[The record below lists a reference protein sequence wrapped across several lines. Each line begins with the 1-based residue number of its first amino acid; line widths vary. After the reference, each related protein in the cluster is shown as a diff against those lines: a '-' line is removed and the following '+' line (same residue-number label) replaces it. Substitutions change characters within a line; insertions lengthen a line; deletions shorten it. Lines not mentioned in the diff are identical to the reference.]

1 MSERKTIDIGSALDA
16 LQRAGSL
23 FRAGRYLE
31 AAGVYRDVIRRRP
44 RLPDVHN
51 NLGVALKAAGHL
63 KDAVPCFRRAVRLKP
78 DYVAAHANLAASL
91 EALGRPLEALEHR
104 IDAWRLAADDV
115 EQRDALVAALRRCP
129 FEKPH
134 AGGRSVLAALFERDD
149 IDRQALAGPAIRI
162 WRAHPAIRR
171 AIEAA
176 DRGYPDG
183 PPDAGFK
190 PLTAFFPDELVL
202 LALSW
207 SIAVDPELEAAMVF
221 TRRTL
226 LAEVSADGPLD
237 ADRAWLCALALQ
249 ARAAEWVWP
258 ESKAE
263 TADLRVLDLRADEP
277 DPQSDRALV
286 RALYR
291 PMESAPD
298 AEALRRDASMLSYDD
313 NSLWALLLRRSFLDT
328 HAESRLQDE
337 MATLTAIADDTSATV
352 RAQYEENP
360 YPRWLSIDRRPPR
373 SLPEHL
379 RRVLPGFPAPG
390 VAVRDIPDGPLR
402 ILIAGCGTGRHAVQ
416 TARRFRDCGV
426 LAVDLSRRS
435 LAYGKRMARDLG
447 VSNIRFGQAD
457 ILSLGGHAERFD
469 LIESSGVLHHLA
481 YPMKGWSALRGLL
494 APGGVMRI
502 ALYSRRARA
511 GFGDV
516 RAAVPSQGTMLERIR
531 AARREVRMLPPEH
544 PARALLRTADFYAA
558 SGVRDALLHARET
571 AVDPLWI
578 AEALDELK
586 LDFMGFELP
595 DPGILA
601 LYRRQRR
608 DDHLG
613 LDLAAWNAVEAEHPD
628 IFLGMYQF
636 WCRAAG

>member
-31 AAGVYRDVIRRRP
+31 AAEVYRDVIRRRP

-63 KDAVPCFRRAVRLKP
+63 KDAVPCFRRAIRLKP
-78 DYVAAHANLAASL
+78 DYVAAHVNLATSL
-91 EALGRPLEALEHR
+91 EALGRPLDGLEHR
-104 IDAWRLAADDV
+104 IDAWRLAADDI
-115 EQRDALVAALRRCP
+115 EQRDALVAAMRRCP
-129 FEKPH
+129 FERPH
-134 AGGRSVLAALFERDD
+134 AGARSVLVALFERDD

-171 AIEAA
+171 ALEAA
-176 DRGYPDG
+176 AWGYPDG
-183 PPDAGFK
+183 PADAGFK
-190 PLTAFFPDELVL
+190 PLTGFFPDELAL

-207 SIAVDPELEAAMVF
+207 AIAVDPELEAAIVF
-221 TRRTL
+221 TRRAL
-226 LAEVSADGPLD
+226 LDDLSARRPLA
-237 ADRAWLCALALQ
+237 ADRNWLVALALQ

-258 ESKAE
+258 ESRSE

-277 DPQSDRALV
+277 DPNSDRALV

-291 PMESAPD
+291 PMESDPD
-298 AEALRRDASMLSYDD
+298 ADALRREASMLRYGDP
-313 NSLWALLLRRSFLDT
+313 SLWALLLRRSFLDT
-328 HAESRLQDE
+328 HAEARLQDDL
-337 MATLTAIADDTSATV
+337 ATLTPLADDTSASV

-373 SLPEHL
+373 SLPEHIQ
-379 RRVLPGFPAPG
+379 RVLPGYP
-390 VAVRDIPDGPLR
+390 VRGLSEAPLR

-416 TARRFRDCGV
+416 TARRFRDCSV

-435 LAYGKRMARDLG
+435 MAYGKRMARDLG
-447 VSNIRFGQAD
+447 VPNVSFGQAD
-457 ILSLGGHAERFD
+457 ILALGNHAERFD

-481 YPMKGWSALRGLL
+481 YPMQGWSALRGLL
-494 APGGVMRI
+494 APGGLMRI

-511 GFGDV
+511 GFDEV
-516 RAAVPSQGTMLERIR
+516 RAAVPAEGPMIERIR
-531 AARREVRMLPPEH
+531 AARRAVRMLPPEH

-558 SGVRDALLHARET
+558 SGVRDALLHAQET

-578 AEALDELK
+578 AEALAELR
-586 LDFMGFELP
+586 LTFMGFELP

-601 LYRRQRR
+601 LYRRHNR

-613 LDLAAWNAVEAEHPD
+613 LDLAAWDAVEAEHPE

-636 WCRAAG
+636 WCRPAA

>member
-16 LQRAGSL
+16 LQRAGML

-31 AAGVYRDVIRRRP
+31 AAEVYRDVIRRRP
-44 RLPDVHN
+44 RLPDLHN
-51 NLGVALKAAGHL
+51 NLGVALKAAGHV

-78 DYVAAHANLAASL
+78 DYVAAHVNLAASL
-91 EALGRPLEALEHR
+91 EALGRPLDGLEHR
-104 IDAWRLAADDV
+104 IDAWRLAADDI

-129 FEKPH
+129 FDKPH
-134 AGGRSVLAALFERDD
+134 AGARSVLAALFERDD
-149 IDRQALAGPAIRI
+149 VDRQALASPAIRI

-171 AIEAA
+171 SLEAA
-176 DRGYPDG
+176 AWGYPDG
-183 PPDAGFK
+183 PPDVGFK
-190 PLTAFFPDELVL
+190 LLTAFFPDELVL
-202 LALSW
+202 LALAW
-207 SIAVDPELEAAMVF
+207 AVAVDPELEAAMAF
-221 TRRTL
+221 TRRAL
-226 LAEVSADGPLD
+226 LAEVSASRPL
-237 ADRAWLCALALQ
+237 AVDRDWLAALALQ
-249 ARAAEWVWP
+249 ARAAEWVWH

-263 TADLRVLDLRADEP
+263 SADLRVLDLRAEEA

-298 AEALRRDASMLSYDD
+298 ADALRREASMLRYGDT
-313 NSLWALLLRRSFLDT
+313 SLWALLLRRSFLDT
-328 HAESRLQDE
+328 HAEDRLRDE
-337 MATLTAIADDTSATV
+337 LATLTPIADDTSASV

-373 SLPEHL
+373 SLPEHIQ
-379 RRVLPGFPAPG
+379 RVLPGAP
-390 VAVRDIPDGPLR
+390 VRDLSDAPLR
-402 ILIAGCGTGRHAVQ
+402 ILVAGCGTGRHAIQ
-416 TARRFRDCGV
+416 TARRFRDCSV

-447 VSNIRFGQAD
+447 VSNISFGQAD
-457 ILSLGGHAERFD
+457 ILALGGHAERFD

-481 YPMKGWSALRGLL
+481 YPMKGWAALRGLL
-494 APGGVMRI
+494 ARGGLMRI

-511 GFGDV
+511 GFDDV
-516 RAAVPSQGTMLERIR
+516 RAAVPADEPMIERIR
-531 AARREVRMLPPEH
+531 AARREVRMLPPGH

-558 SGVRDALLHARET
+558 SGVRDALLHAQET

-578 AEALDELK
+578 GEALKELK

-601 LYRRQRR
+601 LYRRHRR

-613 LDLAAWNAVEAEHPD
+613 LDLEAWDAVEADHPD

-636 WCRAAG
+636 WCRASA